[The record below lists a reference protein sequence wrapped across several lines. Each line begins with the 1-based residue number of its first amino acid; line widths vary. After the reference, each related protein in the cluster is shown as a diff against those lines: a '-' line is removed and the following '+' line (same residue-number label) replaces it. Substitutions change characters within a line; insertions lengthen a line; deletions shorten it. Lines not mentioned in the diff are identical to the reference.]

1 MKPRLKQGREDPRM
15 LEKASQFENHRS
27 KLWKNLG
34 AVYEYRLP
42 GPMPT
47 TLNLYC
53 SKIPSG
59 LCACCNL
66 RDLLGALVPKQT
78 EELTQ
83 GT

>member
-1 MKPRLKQGREDPRM
+1 MQGCEDPHR
-15 LEKASQFENHRS
+15 LEKASQIENHQS

-34 AVYEYRLP
+34 AAYVHRP
-42 GPMPT
+42 PDPMPT
-47 TLNLYC
+47 TLNLHFN
-53 SKIPSG
+53 KIPGG
-59 LCACCNL
+59 LCVCWNL